1 MGKRSSPSRRGIAE
15 WLFLLLIGG
24 IYVFLTLPSV
34 LTIPISLGGSRS
46 VTFPPTEF
54 SLDLYRRFFASPVW
68 TGSLVES
75 LIVGAATAVL
85 ATLIGAFAAYGLAR
99 GNFIGQ
105 KLIGAILLS
114 PILVP
119 SIVIALGVYFY
130 FSQMK
135 LIGTTTG
142 LVLAHSILTI
152 PYVIVVL
159 LSGLR
164 QLDQK
169 IETAAG
175 IMGASPLRVFTHVVV
190 PQLRYSLASAFLFA
204 FLISFD
210 ETVIS
215 WFIAGTHA
223 TTLPVV
229 MYGSLKVEVAP
240 EIAAAATMLSLTSIT
255 IILCYAIFQKQEK
268 SAA

>member
-1 MGKRSSPSRRGIAE
+1 MSAKSAHARWNLAE
-15 WLFLLLIGG
+15 WLFVILIGC

-34 LTIPISLGGSRS
+34 LTIPISFSGTQTL
-46 VTFPPTEF
+46 TFPVSDL

-68 TGSLVES
+68 TGSLIES
-75 LIVGAATAVL
+75 LIVGSVTAVVATAV
-85 ATLIGAFAAYGLAR
+85 GALAAYGLSR

-105 KLIGAILLS
+105 KLVGAILLS

-130 FSQMK
+130 FSQLR
-135 LIGTTTG
+135 LIGTTLG
-142 LVLAHSILTI
+142 LVLAHSVLTI

-159 LSGLR
+159 LAGLR
-164 QLDQK
+164 QLDQNV
-169 IETAAG
+169 ETAAG
-175 IMGASPLRVFTHVVV
+175 IMGASPLRIFTHVVL
-190 PQLRYSLASAFLFA
+190 PQIRYPLMSAFLFA

-215 WFIAGTHA
+215 WFIAGTNA

-240 EIAAAATMLSLTSIT
+240 EIAAAATMLSVTSIV
-255 IILCYAIFQKQEK
+255 IILFYVIFQKPEQVE
-268 SAA
+268 